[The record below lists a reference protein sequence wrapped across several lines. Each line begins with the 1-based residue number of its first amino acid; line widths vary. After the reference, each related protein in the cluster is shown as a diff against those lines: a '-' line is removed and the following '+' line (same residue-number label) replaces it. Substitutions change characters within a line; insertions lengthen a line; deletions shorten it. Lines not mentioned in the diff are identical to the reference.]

1 LARIRGFVDTDLLK
15 QIEKQFPETKGFT
28 SASQTID
35 WAIRKLLSLADAK
48 LPDQF
53 ILEKKKDVELSV

>member
-1 LARIRGFVDTDLLK
+1 MARIRGFVDTDLLK

-35 WAIRKLLSLADAK
+35 WAIRKLLSLAE
-48 LPDQF
+48 F
-53 ILEKKKDVELSV
+53 MEKKKDVKLNV

>member
-1 LARIRGFVDTDLLK
+1 VDTDLLK

-48 LPDQF
+48 LPDQ
-53 ILEKKKDVELSV
+53 LLWKRKKR

>member
-1 LARIRGFVDTDLLK
+1 MARIRGFVDTDLLK

-48 LPDQF
+48 LPDQ
-53 ILEKKKDVELSV
+53 LLWKRKKR

>member
-1 LARIRGFVDTDLLK
+1 VDTDLLK

-53 ILEKKKDVELSV
+53 IMEKKKDVELSV